1 MEVKTSGDEA
11 GTAAPNM
18 VLQTAVGFGQ
28 LCLLLPTKGHE
39 PFCGGSVVI
48 RHHPTLWKLCNTVQK
63 KGV

>member
-39 PFCGGSVVI
+39 PF
-48 RHHPTLWKLCNTVQK
+48 
-63 KGV
+63 